1 VEAVAG
7 RPATHPMPTRPTRL
21 LKLQLLAVFIALNTV
36 AALWVASTLSEDRDY
51 RVQKAESTT
60 QNLALV
66 LDQNIT
72 TAVEKIDLALLSLVD
87 EFERQ
92 FREGGRLDAVR
103 ANELV
108 LTYTKRLE
116 GLNGIRIADA
126 EGTVVLGTDVV
137 PQARVSWA
145 DRPFFPKMRD
155 HPDGGLLITPPL
167 LGRVSGVWM
176 ISFNRRINRPDGTF
190 GGIVSASVPLEHL
203 RALVAMPNLGSHGV
217 VALRDADFGLI
228 VRHPALPTLPSGVVG
243 SRNLPP
249 ELATL
254 VAAGQTRATYHTQ
267 HTADGV
273 ERILSYRRI
282 ERGRFSLLVGMGSE
296 DYLAEWHASVRDS
309 VLRLALFAV
318 WSGLGCWLLWNSTRQ
333 LRQANERSQAL
344 LRGASDGI
352 HVLDEQGLVVEA
364 SDAFARMLGRRLE
377 DVIGMHLSQ
386 WDAHPETGGMLPQL
400 KLMQEHGEQAL
411 LETRLRRADGSL
423 LDVEIAAYAISLD
436 DRPML
441 FASAR
446 DITERKQ
453 SELAI
458 RELNADLERRVRQ
471 RTAELEIVNAGLLQA
486 CDAAQAAN
494 RAKSSFL
501 ANMSHEIRTPM
512 NGILGMAGLLRRS
525 GVNSKQATQLDHID
539 TCATHLLHLLSDIL
553 DLSKIEADKLSLEA
567 APLALVPL
575 LQHVSEMIGERA
587 RAKGV
592 QVRVERPS
600 LPDGLIGD
608 ATRLQQALLNYA
620 TNAVKF
626 TETGSVTLRVQA
638 HDVTEDSALLR
649 FEVEDTGIGIDPA
662 TQARLFRAFEQADS
676 STTRAYGGTGLGLA
690 ITRRLAEM
698 MGGEVGVESQP
709 GQGSRFWFTARL
721 ARQAG
726 AVAPPETDERQA
738 EALLRR
744 DHAGR
749 SVLLVDDDPVNRLV
763 VDSLL
768 REAGLHVALA
778 NDGIEAVELV
788 ARQPVDV
795 ILMDMQM
802 PRLDGP
808 DATRRIRQIPHAATV
823 PIVAL
828 TANAFEQDRERCL
841 AAGMDDFIT
850 KPIEARDLFETV
862 LSWLSQERRA
872 SI

>member
-1 VEAVAG
+1 
-7 RPATHPMPTRPTRL
+7 MPTRPTRL

-126 EGTVVLGTDVV
+126 DGTVVLGTDVV

-145 DRPFFPKMRD
+145 DRPFFAKLRD
-155 HPDGGLLITPPL
+155 HPDEGLLITPPL

-176 ISFNRRINRPDGTF
+176 ISFLRRINRPDGTF
-190 GGIVSASVPLEHL
+190 GGIVAASVPLEHL

-228 VRHPALPTLPSGVVG
+228 VRHPSLPTLPSGVVG

-249 ELATL
+249 ELAAL

-309 VLRLALFAV
+309 LLRLALFAV

-386 WDAHPETGGMLPQL
+386 WDAHPGTGGMLPQL

-453 SELAI
+453 SESAI

-486 CDAAQAAN
+486 CD
-494 RAKSSFL
+494 
-501 ANMSHEIRTPM
+501 
-512 NGILGMAGLLRRS
+512 
-525 GVNSKQATQLDHID
+525 
-539 TCATHLLHLLSDIL
+539 
-553 DLSKIEADKLSLEA
+553 
-567 APLALVPL
+567 
-575 LQHVSEMIGERA
+575 
-587 RAKGV
+587 
-592 QVRVERPS
+592 
-600 LPDGLIGD
+600 
-608 ATRLQQALLNYA
+608 
-620 TNAVKF
+620 
-626 TETGSVTLRVQA
+626 
-638 HDVTEDSALLR
+638 
-649 FEVEDTGIGIDPA
+649 
-662 TQARLFRAFEQADS
+662 
-676 STTRAYGGTGLGLA
+676 
-690 ITRRLAEM
+690 
-698 MGGEVGVESQP
+698 
-709 GQGSRFWFTARL
+709 
-721 ARQAG
+721 
-726 AVAPPETDERQA
+726 
-738 EALLRR
+738 
-744 DHAGR
+744 
-749 SVLLVDDDPVNRLV
+749 
-763 VDSLL
+763 
-768 REAGLHVALA
+768 
-778 NDGIEAVELV
+778 
-788 ARQPVDV
+788 
-795 ILMDMQM
+795 
-802 PRLDGP
+802 
-808 DATRRIRQIPHAATV
+808 
-823 PIVAL
+823 
-828 TANAFEQDRERCL
+828 
-841 AAGMDDFIT
+841 
-850 KPIEARDLFETV
+850 
-862 LSWLSQERRA
+862 
-872 SI
+872 